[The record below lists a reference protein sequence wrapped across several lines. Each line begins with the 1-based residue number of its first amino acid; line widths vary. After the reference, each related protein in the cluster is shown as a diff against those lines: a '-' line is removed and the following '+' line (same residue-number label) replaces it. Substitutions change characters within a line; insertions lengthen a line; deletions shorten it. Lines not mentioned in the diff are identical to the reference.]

1 MPKEKTSRKELAQ
14 PKTDISK
21 SYEPTPD
28 EGVAVKTV
36 LARRKKTP
44 HIKTSKKGG
53 RVQLSLDH
61 PNQVHGQAL
70 LMEVFATADV
80 AFYRELLKQLAN
92 AGSQGEEVDE
102 HGLNFMVAVIKGV
115 ELEDQL
121 ETMLAAQ
128 MAAVHMLTMSF
139 ARRLGASDSI
149 WVWNCVGPIFNKLAR
164 TFAVQIEALK
174 RYRTGGEQRV
184 TVRHVTVNQGGQA
197 VVGNVAHQ
205 GGGSGKNPR
214 TTP

>member
-1 MPKEKTSRKELAQ
+1 MPKGTTSRKDLPQ

-28 EGVAVKTV
+28 EDAAVKSV

-44 HIKTSKKGG
+44 RLKTSKTGG
-53 RVQLSLDH
+53 RMQLSLDH

-70 LMEVFATADV
+70 LMDAFATGDV
-80 AFYRELLKQLAN
+80 AFYREILMQLAN

-115 ELEDQL
+115 EPRDQL

-139 ARRLGASDSI
+139 ARRAGASDSGWI
-149 WVWNCVGPIFNKLAR
+149 WSCVGSIFNKLAR
-164 TFAVQIEALK
+164 TFAVQLEALK
-174 RYRTGGEQRV
+174 KYRTSGEQQV

-197 VVGNVAHQ
+197 IVGNVAHQ
-205 GGGSGKNPR
+205 RGGSRKKRR

>member
-1 MPKEKTSRKELAQ
+1 MPKEKTSIKELAQ

-28 EGVAVKTV
+28 EGVAVKAV

-44 HIKTSKKGG
+44 YIKISEKGG
-53 RVQLSLDH
+53 RAQLSLDH

-70 LMEVFATADV
+70 LMEVFATGEV
-80 AFYRELLKQLAN
+80 AFYRELLLQLAN

-115 ELEDQL
+115 EPRDQL
-121 ETMLAAQ
+121 ETALGAQ
-128 MAAVHMLTMSF
+128 MAAVHSLTMSF
-139 ARRLGASDSI
+139 ARRLGASDTI
-149 WVWNCVGPIFNKLAR
+149 WEWNCVGPIFNKLAR

-174 RYRTGGEQRV
+174 KYRTGGEQQV

-197 VVGNVAHQ
+197 IVGNVAHQ
-205 GGGSGKNPR
+205 GGGSGKKPR